1 VIEPSRD
8 LHSDSVFGTS
18 KRLDLLRTG
27 AQILVID
34 DEETNL
40 RLIRGMLRH
49 AGYHYVATLNDARHL
64 EHQIAAQPPDLVV
77 LDLHMPH
84 RHGFSVIEALQPW
97 ILAEHLPVLVVSGDG
112 SSESRHRALS
122 LGARDFLTKPF
133 DLTEMTLRVRNQL
146 ETRLLY
152 QDVRKQNRAL
162 LETINGRTQQLEHT
176 RIEMI
181 ERLAIA
187 AEYRDDETSR
197 HTQRVGQMSA
207 RLAHALGLAAADA
220 HLIERASPLHD
231 VGKIGIPDALLRKTS
246 GLTTEEMAVMQTHT
260 VIGANILRG
269 SDAPLLQLAEVI
281 ALSHHERW
289 DGRGYPQAIAAEDIP
304 LAGRIVAVAD
314 AFDALTNDRP
324 YRKAQSIEDG
334 VREIVLHRGTQFDP
348 TVVDALADAVVSE
361 MAMSGSTTTACA
373 PARRTPQR
381 PAAVLR
387 S

>member
-1 VIEPSRD
+1 MTQDGNDNSA
-8 LHSDSVFGTS
+8 LSSTLFDSS
-18 KRLDLLRTG
+18 ARLDLLRS
-27 AQILVID
+27 AAHILVID
-34 DEETNL
+34 DEEANL

-49 AGYHYVATLNDARHL
+49 AGYRYVVTLRDAREL
-64 EHQIAAQPPDLVV
+64 EAQIAATPPDLVI

-84 RHGFSVIEALQPW
+84 RDGFSVIEALQPW
-97 ILAEHLPVLVVSGDG
+97 VVSEHLPVLVVSGDC
-112 SSESRHRALS
+112 SSESRHRALA

-162 LETINGRTQQLEHT
+162 LDTIHGRTQELEHS

-187 AEYRDDETSR
+187 AEYRDDDTSR
-197 HTQRVGQMSA
+197 HTQRVGTMAA
-207 RLAHALGLAAADA
+207 RIASILGLPQRDV
-220 HLIERASPLHD
+220 HLLRRASPLHD
-231 VGKIGIPDALLRKTS
+231 VGKIGIPDALLRKAS
-246 GLTTEEMAVMQTHT
+246 SLTADEMVIMQTHT
-260 VIGANILRG
+260 IIGANILRG

-289 DGRGYPQAIAAEDIP
+289 DGGGYPHGVAGHKIP

-324 YRKAQSIEDG
+324 YRKAQPIDEG
-334 VREIVLHRGTQFDP
+334 VREIVRNRGTQFDP
-348 TVVDALADAVVSE
+348 EIADALQHAVVGE
-361 MAMSGSTTTACA
+361 IEG
-373 PARRTPQR
+373 
-381 PAAVLR
+381 V
-387 S
+387 